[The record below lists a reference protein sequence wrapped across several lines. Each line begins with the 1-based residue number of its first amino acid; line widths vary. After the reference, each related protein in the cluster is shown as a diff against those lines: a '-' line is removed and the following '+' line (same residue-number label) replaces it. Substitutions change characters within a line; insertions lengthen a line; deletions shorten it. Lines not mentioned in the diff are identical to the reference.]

1 MSDSHDPRLD
11 PSAIRARY
19 SDPTAFAEIDPWH
32 IFTANAI
39 QREIA
44 RVWRLMKVRP
54 DCVILNAGAGGNNLD
69 LLPEHT
75 INLDLSERR
84 IKRSSHPVVGTVEA
98 IPVKNQSIDI
108 VVCVGS
114 VINYCD
120 AALTVAEFGRVLKNR
135 GTLILEFESSK
146 SAEFIT
152 KKVFARSAAI
162 VETFYCNQPEAV
174 WVYSPLYV
182 SNLLQAA
189 GFRSRHQFLIH
200 ILSPWALLILRNARA
215 AAFIAPLDRLVRPVS
230 FLNQFASNHLVFY
243 QKCI

>member
-11 PSAIRARY
+11 PSSIRARY
-19 SDPTAFAEIDPWH
+19 SDPTAFAQIDPWH

-44 RVWRLMKVRP
+44 RVWDLMEVRP

-69 LLPEHT
+69 LLPRNT

-84 IKRSSHPVVGTVEA
+84 IKGSSHPVVGTVEA
-98 IPVKNQSIDI
+98 IPIKNESIDI

-120 AALTVAEFGRVLKNR
+120 AASTIAEFQRVLKKG

-152 KKVFARSAAI
+152 TKVFARSAAI

-174 WVYSPLYV
+174 WVYSPSYI
-182 SNLLQAA
+182 SNLLHAA
-189 GFRSRHQFLIH
+189 ELRSRHQFLIH
-200 ILSPWALLILRNARA
+200 ILSPLALLILRNVRA
-215 AAFIAPLDRLVRPVS
+215 ATFIARLDRLAKPVS
-230 FLNQFASNHLVFY
+230 FLGQFASNHLVFY